1 MITAAKVALS
11 GTSYGYD
18 IEYTYR
24 CPSVLQGTLRE
35 GMRVLVPFGRGNSK
49 RVGLVMRVYEREDED
64 GIKPVLSLIDRQPLV
79 SDEHLK
85 LIRWLKEHTFCTYFE
100 AFRTMVPS
108 GYSVSVE
115 TAYCLSPQRPTED
128 DPLTAAE
135 EELYSKLLDAKTA
148 KEFSALISSADCSLL
163 NSLAD
168 KGLLEKSDE
177 FHRRVGDETVTML
190 RLSDGYL
197 SGEIH
202 CDFTPKQ
209 RLVEEFLSENEAAS
223 LKEVMY
229 YVGVTRTVIQSL
241 LKHGVVEEYKYEVF
255 RAPKISKREC
265 ISPDD
270 IVLSDEQQ
278 AAYDGI
284 LKLVDS
290 GKPAGALLHGVTG
303 SGKTAVFM
311 RLIASVIERGRT
323 ALLLVPEISLTPQLV
338 GRFVSAFGDTVAV
351 IHSALSLGQR
361 LDEFKRLRSGAAKI
375 AIGTRSAVFAPLKDI
390 GIIIMDEEGESTYK
404 SESSPRYHARDVAI
418 QRCGYHSCVLLMA
431 SATPSLESYYYA
443 KTGRYSLFELN
454 NRYNDAPLPQVVVAD
469 MAQEAD
475 NGNTSLFCEDLVR
488 AVGENI
494 KNGRQSILLLN
505 RRGYNTFAVCGNCR
519 GAIKCPNCLLPLT
532 YHKQNGRLMCHCCGY
547 SVKFD
552 GRCPQCRSENVRT
565 SGVGT
570 QLVEEEL
577 SRLFPGARILRM
589 DADTTSSRLRYDE
602 KFRDFEDGKYDI
614 MVGTQMIAKGLDFP
628 NVTLVGVISLDS
640 SLFAGSYLSYERTF
654 SLLTQVVGRGGRG
667 GERGVAYIQTF
678 LPDHHIIELASR
690 QDYKGFFEQEIALRR
705 ELIYPPFCDICSIV
719 FSAVLESDAIRSANT
734 FVELMKQRL
743 ENLTEKFPIR
753 VLGPAKSGQG
763 RANGRYRCALTVK
776 CRNTKV
782 FRSFISEL
790 LVTVSKD
797 RRFANIRVT
806 ADINPENI

>member
-49 RVGLVMRVYEREDED
+49 RIGLVMRVYEREDED

-148 KEFSALISSADCSLL
+148 KEFSALISSVDCSLL

-255 RAPKISKREC
+255 RAPRISKREC

-323 ALLLVPEISLTPQLV
+323 ALLLVPEISLTPQLAAT
-338 GRFVSAFGDTVAV
+338 SASPDHLSQQRKGSLVTSITSGKKRTV
-351 IHSALSLGQR
+351 
-361 LDEFKRLRSGAAKI
+361 KRNDAYKRDLREVKTFCNHLCADHYV
-375 AIGTRSAVFAPLKDI
+375 VFAVLKVT
-390 GIIIMDEEGESTYK
+390 EFFVVPK
-404 SESSPRYHARDVAI
+404 PR
-418 QRCGYHSCVLLMA
+418 RCG
-431 SATPSLESYYYA
+431 
-443 KTGRYSLFELN
+443 
-454 NRYNDAPLPQVVVAD
+454 
-469 MAQEAD
+469 
-475 NGNTSLFCEDLVR
+475 
-488 AVGENI
+488 
-494 KNGRQSILLLN
+494 
-505 RRGYNTFAVCGNCR
+505 
-519 GAIKCPNCLLPLT
+519 
-532 YHKQNGRLMCHCCGY
+532 
-547 SVKFD
+547 
-552 GRCPQCRSENVRT
+552 
-565 SGVGT
+565 
-570 QLVEEEL
+570 
-577 SRLFPGARILRM
+577 
-589 DADTTSSRLRYDE
+589 
-602 KFRDFEDGKYDI
+602 
-614 MVGTQMIAKGLDFP
+614 
-628 NVTLVGVISLDS
+628 VGVHSQNAR
-640 SLFAGSYLSYERTF
+640 AGKK
-654 SLLTQVVGRGGRG
+654 
-667 GERGVAYIQTF
+667 
-678 LPDHHIIELASR
+678 P
-690 QDYKGFFEQEIALRR
+690 
-705 ELIYPPFCDICSIV
+705 
-719 FSAVLESDAIRSANT
+719 
-734 FVELMKQRL
+734 
-743 ENLTEKFPIR
+743 
-753 VLGPAKSGQG
+753 
-763 RANGRYRCALTVK
+763 
-776 CRNTKV
+776 
-782 FRSFISEL
+782 
-790 LVTVSKD
+790 
-797 RRFANIRVT
+797 
-806 ADINPENI
+806 